1 MMNRNDDKM
10 TPRPATQA
18 PQTKPARSGRG
29 FAGMDPQRQREIASK
44 GGKSVP
50 AGERSFSRNPGLAAS
65 AGRKGGKSVPAGE
78 RSFSR
83 NHSLAVEAGRKGG
96 RSRPA
101 PTTEEVDQGN
111 K

>member
-1 MMNRNDDKM
+1 MNRNETDYSERGVSL
-10 TPRPATQA
+10 TPG
-18 PQTKPARSGRG
+18 GRG

-50 AGERSFSRNPGLAAS
+50 AEERSFSRNHDLAAQ

-96 RSRPA
+96 RSRGTPV
-101 PTTEEVDQGN
+101 PTPEESDES
-111 K
+111 